1 MVLWCIRCQ
10 ELLVM
15 HCFLTS
21 YIFKFL
27 YVFLQI
33 YLYGGYFKE
42 VSSDKEKGTVHADM
56 WSLDPRTWEWNKV
69 DTYIY
74 IIILNVISVNFYL
87 SVYLCPRI
95 LY

>member
-1 MVLWCIRCQ
+1 M
-10 ELLVM
+10 
-15 HCFLTS
+15 F
-21 YIFKFL
+21 F
-27 YVFLQI
+27 FLQI

-74 IIILNVISVNFYL
+74 IIILNVISVDFYL
-87 SVYLCPRI
+87 SMYLSPGI
-95 LY
+95 SY

>member
-1 MVLWCIRCQ
+1 MVLWHIRCQ

-15 HCFLTS
+15 PCFLTS
-21 YIFKFL
+21 FICKCL
-27 YVFLQI
+27 YVLFLQI

-69 DTYIY
+69 GTNIY
-74 IIILNVISVNFYL
+74 IIILND
-87 SVYLCPRI
+87 C
-95 LY
+95 

>member
-1 MVLWCIRCQ
+1 MVLWHIRCQ

-15 HCFLTS
+15 PCFLTS
-21 YIFKFL
+21 FICKCLF
-27 YVFLQI
+27 FLQI

-69 DTYIY
+69 DTSIY
-74 IIILNVISVNFYL
+74 IIILNVISVDFYL
-87 SVYLCPRI
+87 SMYLSPGI